1 MVQLLVIFTSFLQKE
16 NLCHINSINK
26 KKIDIPISYLSSD
39 EIHALSDDIN
49 SNYEEETDSLMN
61 DSDTKFKTA
70 IEYSE
75 SDISEAAIQEKD
87 NSNGSNFI
95 PTKKAH

>member
-1 MVQLLVIFTSFLQKE
+1 M
-16 NLCHINSINK
+16 SIASNK

-49 SNYEEETDSLMN
+49 SNYKEETDSLMN
-61 DSDTKFKTA
+61 DSDTKFRAA

-87 NSNGSNFI
+87 DSNGSNFI